1 MMNQKREAEVWNR
14 VMFASAECACLP
26 KAESR
31 DQLCPEQVMELLV
44 HELEDACTYRTLAGR
59 VKGEVRQQLL
69 KLAREEEGHYRKL
82 EAVYYLMTGRR
93 PCPDRPK
100 APCVSCTNEELRR
113 RYEGEVEGARQYHCL
128 AKNAGS
134 FESVMHCLGHDEER
148 HSRVILHLLQMC
160 L

>member
-14 VMFASAECACLP
+14 VMAASAESPCMP
-26 KAESR
+26 KAKPQ
-31 DQLCPEQVMELLV
+31 DCLTAEQVMELL
-44 HELEDACTYRTLAGR
+44 EAEQAAACTYRVLAAR
-59 VKGEVRQQLL
+59 VKGEVRRQLQQLS
-69 KLAREEEGHYRKL
+69 REEQGHYRKL

-100 APCVSCTNEELRR
+100 APCVACTNEELRR
-113 RYEGEVEGARQYHCL
+113 RYEGEVEDARKYHCL
-128 AKNAGS
+128 AEKAGS
-134 FESVMHCLGHDEER
+134 FAQVFHSLGHDEER